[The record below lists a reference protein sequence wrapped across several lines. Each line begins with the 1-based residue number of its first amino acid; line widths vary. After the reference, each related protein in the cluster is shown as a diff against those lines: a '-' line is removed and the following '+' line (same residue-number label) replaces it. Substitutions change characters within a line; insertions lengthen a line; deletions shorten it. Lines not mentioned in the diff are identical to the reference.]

1 MGQALAAEFYS
12 PPKDA
17 YAKSSVLKEIFYLV
31 VVLLR
36 QEKDSDD
43 FHEVNWIRLWYVN
56 YDRDPAMLNPP
67 CEEIHF
73 TSICALMGS
82 TGPFKVPHGNC

>member
-1 MGQALAAEFYS
+1 MVGFGAALAAEFYS

-17 YAKSSVLKEIFYLV
+17 CAKSSVLKEIFHLV

-43 FHEVNWIRLWYVN
+43 FHEVNWTRLWYVN

-73 TSICALMGS
+73 TSI
-82 TGPFKVPHGNC
+82 